1 MEPLFNPW
9 RSIWR
14 RGVNAQP
21 LLDQLDALTALRSK
35 GNEILPAI
43 PRTLDRRGM
52 RETFK
57 AMHEAYENKSTL
69 SEEQITRWKKAID
82 PVLEIER
89 WGRWLH
95 LERAL
100 QVASRSGDLLFS
112 ALLLRSMGE
121 ETIRLLVLDFPSNS
135 EYLQFR
141 NTDSACKA
149 WLAGALVAVE
159 PLVQSHESAISP
171 HTPRYFSIALGEKAN
186 SSIKEVNKSLN
197 DYVHPN
203 FGSHVLGCFPEESN
217 GITAI
222 LSAAVSIY
230 SAFLSMAWASEP
242 VRAAGSPLPE
252 TYLTQM
258 PNLQWRI
265 EQRVLKRIRDVL
277 SDPESKDKLDASS
290 FFEWL
295 RQSDGLSESE
305 LAALVDADFL
315 SNLEPLLPTDTESKA
330 QNATA
335 ALIQSAEHY
344 EFPLRY
350 RGVSV
355 LQVWSIAR
363 RADEYLAGQR
373 SDSNGKLELGT
384 AEWLRFTAYALH
396 LSISTSLL
404 KLDLLVGQTAFQV
417 ASSNPLGTVFC
428 ARSIL
433 EILASIN
440 WLVDRLESSWEEIVR
455 QVRDGSFNSVALEQI
470 DSDLAVFLTGSK
482 GSLEQHRDWG
492 GSWSISGEASLP
504 ILEVVN
510 KSFGDRADIRK
521 IYDITSAMIH
531 GRLMRGVEILSTE
544 ISSKNYLAN
553 LFRGICV
560 ADLAC
565 DDDTQMSLRSRA
577 ARMSLRLKSL
587 EAAIDG
593 EASSPEALERATLSM
608 DSLLVE
614 RHFSGTGSKGDPIKF
629 VDGIPYYEA
638 FSRYCSQFSLD
649 ANKRRIEQSGGVF
662 LDAIQE
668 GNRFVYFLPPP
679 IRGN

>member
-1 MEPLFNPW
+1 MAFTEMY
-9 RSIWR
+9 
-14 RGVNAQP
+14 
-21 LLDQLDALTALRSK
+21 D
-35 GNEILPAI
+35 
-43 PRTLDRRGM
+43 
-52 RETFK
+52 
-57 AMHEAYENKSTL
+57 AYENKSAL
-69 SEEQITRWKKAID
+69 SAEQLILWKKAID

-95 LERAL
+95 LEHAL

-121 ETIRLLVLDFPSNS
+121 EALRLLVLDFPNNS

-141 NTDSACKA
+141 NPDSALKA

-159 PLVQSHESAISP
+159 PLVQSHESAIAP

-186 SSIKEVNKSLN
+186 SSIKEANKSLN

-217 GITAI
+217 GITVI

-230 SAFLSMAWASEP
+230 SAFLSLSWAREP
-242 VRAAGSPLPE
+242 IRTVGSPLPE

-258 PNLQWRI
+258 PRLQWRI

-277 SDPESKDKLDASS
+277 SGPESKDKLDAPS

-305 LAALVDADFL
+305 SAALVDADFL
-315 SNLEPLLPTDTESKA
+315 SNLEPLLPTDTERKT

-335 ALIQSAEHY
+335 ALIRSAEHY

-355 LQVWSIAR
+355 LQSWSIAR
-363 RADEYLAGQR
+363 KADEYLSGQR
-373 SDSNGKLELGT
+373 SDANGKLEVGT
-384 AEWLRFTAYALH
+384 AEWLRFSAYALH
-396 LSISTSLL
+396 LSISASLL
-404 KLDLLVGQTAFQV
+404 KLDLLIGQTAFQV

-440 WLVDRLESSWEEIVR
+440 WLVGRLESSWEEIVR
-455 QVRDGSFNSVALEQI
+455 QVQNGSFNSVALEEI
-470 DSDLAVFLTGSK
+470 DDRLAVFLTGSK

-492 GSWSISGEASLP
+492 ESWSVSGKDSLG

-510 KSFGDRADIRK
+510 KSFGDRVDIRK

-544 ISSKNYLAN
+544 IASKNYLAN
-553 LFRGICV
+553 LFRGFCV

-565 DDDTQMSLRSRA
+565 DVDTQMSLRSRA
-577 ARMSLRLKSL
+577 VRMSLRLKSL
-587 EAAIDG
+587 EAAIGG
-593 EASSPEALERATLSM
+593 EGSSPEALERATLSM
-608 DSLLVE
+608 GSLHIE
-614 RHFSGTGSKGDPIKF
+614 RHFSGTGSKDDPIKF
-629 VDGIPYYEA
+629 VDGIPYHEA
-638 FSRYCSQFSLD
+638 FYRYCSQFSLD
-649 ANKRRIEQSGGVF
+649 ANKLRIEQSGGVF
-662 LDAIQE
+662 LDAIQK
-668 GNRFVYFLPPP
+668 GDRFVYFLPPQ
-679 IRGN
+679 ILGD

>member
-1 MEPLFNPW
+1 MKAKP
-9 RSIWR
+9 I
-14 RGVNAQP
+14 
-21 LLDQLDALTALRSK
+21 LDQLDALTAQRSK
-35 GNEILPAI
+35 GNQILPAR
-43 PRTLDRRGM
+43 PKTLDRVGLRTAFT
-52 RETFK
+52 E
-57 AMHEAYENKSTL
+57 MHDAYENTSTL
-69 SEEQITRWKKAID
+69 SAEQISLWKRAIG

-100 QVASRSGDLLFS
+100 QVASRTGDLLFA

-121 ETIRLLVLDFPSNS
+121 ETLRLLVLDFQSNS
-135 EYLQFR
+135 EYLQFK
-141 NTDSACKA
+141 NPDSACTA

-159 PLVQSHESAISP
+159 PLLQSHESAIAP
-171 HTPRYFSIALGEKAN
+171 HTPRYFSIALGEKAK

-217 GITAI
+217 GIAAI

-230 SAFLSMAWASEP
+230 SAFLSMAWAREP
-242 VRAAGSPLPE
+242 VRADGSPLPE

-265 EQRVLKRIRDVL
+265 EQRVLKRIRGVL
-277 SDPESKDKLDASS
+277 SGPESKDELDASS

-295 RQSDGLSESE
+295 RKSDGLSASE

-315 SNLEPLLPTDTESKA
+315 SNLEPLLPTETESKA

-363 RADEYLAGQR
+363 RADENLAGQR
-373 SDSNGKLELGT
+373 SNSIGKLEVGT
-384 AEWLRFTAYALH
+384 AEWLRFTADALH

-417 ASSNPLGTVFC
+417 ASNNPLGTVFC

-455 QVRDGSFNSVALEQI
+455 QVRNGSFNSVALEQI
-470 DSDLAVFLTGSK
+470 DSDLALFLTGSK

-492 GSWSISGEASLP
+492 GSWSVSGKASLP
-504 ILEVVN
+504 LLESVN
-510 KSFGDRADIRK
+510 KSFADRADIRK

-577 ARMSLRLKSL
+577 TRMSLRLKSL

-593 EASSPEALERATLSM
+593 EASSPESLERATLSM
-608 DSLLVE
+608 DSLHAE
-614 RHFSGTGSKGDPIKF
+614 RHFSGTGSKDDPIKF

-638 FSRYCSQFSLD
+638 FYRYCSQFSLD
-649 ANKRRIEQSGGVF
+649 ANKRRIEKSGDAF
-662 LDAIQE
+662 LDAIE
-668 GNRFVYFLPPP
+668 VGDRFVYFLPPP
-679 IRGN
+679 ILGD